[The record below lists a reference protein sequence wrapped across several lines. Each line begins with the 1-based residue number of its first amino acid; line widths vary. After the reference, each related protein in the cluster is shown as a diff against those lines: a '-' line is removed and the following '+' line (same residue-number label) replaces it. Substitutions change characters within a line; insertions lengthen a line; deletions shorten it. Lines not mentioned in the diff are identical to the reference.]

1 MVPLGRLH
9 GDTQLIDAY
18 HRCDALLFP
27 SRFEGLPHA
36 PLEAMACG
44 KPVIA
49 ANSYSL
55 PEVVEDGETG
65 ILCPRDD
72 IGTFVSACRKLANN
86 PETLKEYGQAA
97 RRRAEGLFSEDN
109 IVPQYISLYEVLL
122 RRAQSDNTK
131 GEDYTF

>member
-1 MVPLGRLH
+1 
-9 GDTQLIDAY
+9 
-18 HRCDALLFP
+18 
-27 SRFEGLPHA
+27 
-36 PLEAMACG
+36 MACG
-44 KPVIA
+44 KPVNA
-49 ANSYSL
+49 ANSSSL

-122 RRAQSDNTK
+122 RRA
-131 GEDYTF
+131 